1 MGNNDKKII
10 TISREF
16 GSGGRL
22 IGKRLAEKLDVPF
35 YDKQLLDRIAEESG
49 FSKEMIKDAE
59 MKAKNSFLYSLAS
72 AMGTSESGPES
83 LSLNERFFLAQFDT
97 IRRIADD
104 GSCVIVGRCSD
115 YVLRGM
121 PESSHIFVY
130 AEEKDKIKRAVQE
143 YGVPEDEVRK
153 LMKDTDK
160 ARANYYAY
168 HTGRK
173 WGEHV
178 NYSLSID
185 SGYIEIEDIVDLIV
199 QYTKVRRFSQAYP
212 QDLSCKDPC
221 PAVSASSRSCCKDDA
236 GRQPE
241 ERRQHEHQ
249 SYVFQ
254 RHRHYEKGDRRH
266 RRPAC
271 KSSGGG
277 EPSGERN
284 PGGSCRE

>member
-1 MGNNDKKII
+1 MTNSYAII
-10 TISREF
+10 RAIAKVEGMTPAERWAGAMIAVH
-16 GSGGRL
+16 L
-22 IGKRLAEKLDVPF
+22 DTKRNQIRVRQIL
-35 YDKQLLDRIAEESG
+35 IAEESG
-49 FSKEMIKDAE
+49 FSKEMIKGAE

-97 IRRIADD
+97 IRRIADE

-115 YVLRGM
+115 YVLRGL
-121 PESSHIFVY
+121 PEASHIFIY

-143 YGVPEDEVRK
+143 YGVPEDEVQK
-153 LMKDTDK
+153 LMRDTDK

-199 QYTKVRRFSQAYP
+199 QYTKVRRFSQA
-212 QDLSCKDPC
+212 
-221 PAVSASSRSCCKDDA
+221 
-236 GRQPE
+236 
-241 ERRQHEHQ
+241 
-249 SYVFQ
+249 
-254 RHRHYEKGDRRH
+254 
-266 RRPAC
+266 
-271 KSSGGG
+271 
-277 EPSGERN
+277 
-284 PGGSCRE
+284 

>member
-49 FSKEMIKDAE
+49 FSKEMIKGAE
-59 MKAKNSFLYSLAS
+59 MKRKTAS
-72 AMGTSESGPES
+72 STAWRPLWVPVKAARKACLG
-83 LSLNERFFLAQFDT
+83 
-97 IRRIADD
+97 IRVFPADSRYD
-104 GSCVIVGRCSD
+104 SPDRGRRLRPCILVGRCSD
-115 YVLRGM
+115 YVLRGL
-121 PESSHIFVY
+121 PEASHIFIY

-143 YGVPEDEVRK
+143 YGIPEDEAQK
-153 LMKDTDK
+153 LMRDTDK

-199 QYTKVRRFSQAYP
+199 QYTKVRRFSQA
-212 QDLSCKDPC
+212 
-221 PAVSASSRSCCKDDA
+221 
-236 GRQPE
+236 
-241 ERRQHEHQ
+241 
-249 SYVFQ
+249 
-254 RHRHYEKGDRRH
+254 
-266 RRPAC
+266 
-271 KSSGGG
+271 
-277 EPSGERN
+277 
-284 PGGSCRE
+284 